1 MRFDEKITLFI
12 LTIALVFVSRD
23 SIADEFVY
31 DETGSLIIIQ
41 NENSV
46 NYSYQSDGS
55 LEINIEP
62 NESQRTYIYGTDEL
76 KIIQPTEFGTFTY

>member
-12 LTIALVFVSRD
+12 LTIVLVFVSRD

-31 DETGSLIIIQ
+31 DENGSLIIIQ

-55 LEINIEP
+55 LEINVVP